1 MGVIGQWQAIDLGA
15 IHTRVTEPY
24 TNAVVDEV
32 NESCLHLAVMT
43 GEYPWHLHP
52 TSDELFLVLEGE
64 LIIEFVDRPRV
75 SLGPQMIFTVPRG
88 IVHRTRAIRRSV
100 NLTVEHTAAET
111 NFVDDPN
118 MTAGG
123 DISQDEPE
131 E

>member
-32 NESCLHLAVMT
+32 NESCLRLAVMT

-88 IVHRTRAIRRSV
+88 IAHRTRAVRRSV

-111 NFVDDPN
+111 NFVDDPD
-118 MTAGG
+118 MTTVG
-123 DISQDEPE
+123 DLSQDEPE